1 MLGLGSEHLVMGVLY
16 ESMVWERLGT
26 ARLIRHVLRWLVR
39 LLAVTLTLVYISAEL
54 MRVLMVRVFRLTV
67 MQIVDVVKLNVQQSR

>member
-1 MLGLGSEHLVMGVLY
+1 MGVLY
-16 ESMVWERLGT
+16 ESMVWERLST